1 LAPVFRI
8 VESSNRCQS
17 AGQFAQRNKNGKP
30 KGPLRACDYA
40 SEKPALTDG
49 HGGWVVEP
57 GVSAIAFAHVKRAG
71 SEANVAPQHT
81 ENAT

>member
-1 LAPVFRI
+1 MAPVFRI
-8 VESSNRCQS
+8 VESSYLCQS
-17 AGQFAQRNKNGKP
+17 AGRFARRNKNGNP
-30 KGPLRACDYA
+30 KGHLCTRDYVP
-40 SEKPALTDG
+40 EKPTLTDG
-49 HGGWVVEP
+49 HGDWVVGV